1 MNYYAIQVLSR
12 QEKKFILL
20 AEDALERLRREG
32 KDAEGKLHWPRR
44 TLNIRKQGKKRT
56 WQAPIFP
63 GYLFWQAEELD
74 PDVYWLFKRTSGF
87 IRFLKSNR
95 NIEPLSGASERLLL
109 HFLQHG
115 EIVGASKVSFDQ
127 GDRIQVLSGPM
138 QGLEGQIKKVNK
150 RKGRAKIELMLYE
163 ESFLIDFAFDII
175 GKVTEKKNG

>member
-74 PDVYWLFKRTSGF
+74 PDVYWLFKRTEEQPQYRTAFGCIGTAPASLSPAWRDCGSF
-87 IRFLKSNR
+87 KS
-95 NIEPLSGASERLLL
+95 E
-109 HFLQHG
+109 F
-115 EIVGASKVSFDQ
+115 
-127 GDRIQVLSGPM
+127 
-138 QGLEGQIKKVNK
+138 
-150 RKGRAKIELMLYE
+150 
-163 ESFLIDFAFDII
+163 
-175 GKVTEKKNG
+175 